1 MPNILKRLNAWW
13 MPIAEAISAL
23 IGRIVLTVFYLV
35 VALPF
40 GLMAR
45 IVVDPLRLRR
55 GGDSAWTPMRERDRS
70 IEEGRRQF

>member
-1 MPNILKRLNAWW
+1 MPKVLKRLFAWW
-13 MPIAEAISAL
+13 IPVAEAISAFV
-23 IGRIVLTVFYLV
+23 GRIVLTLFYLV

-45 IVVDPLRLRR
+45 FVIDPLKLRR
-55 GGDSAWTPMRERDRS
+55 RRDSAWDTMRERENS